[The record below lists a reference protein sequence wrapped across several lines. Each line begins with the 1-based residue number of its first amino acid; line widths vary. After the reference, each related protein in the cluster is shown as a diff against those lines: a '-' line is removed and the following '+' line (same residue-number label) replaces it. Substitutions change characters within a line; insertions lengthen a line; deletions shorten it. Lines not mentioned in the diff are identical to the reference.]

1 VFHAGFHSRG
11 ALRPGGAGPRLML
24 HELQRTMVVAMIAVR
39 MVQAPVDEIIEMVS
53 MGDRLMAAIWTMLMR
68 CIMPFRRLI
77 ARAAIR
83 VLRRYFDDMLIDA
96 ATFNVLKV
104 PLIKIIDV
112 VCMPNRNV
120 ATSRPMNVR
129 LGSRSHDTSFSLAAP
144 VTCPTV

>member
-1 VFHAGFHSRG
+1 MFHAGFHSRG